1 MVDPIP
7 ASSLG
12 MSIANPLKRKFD
24 PHQLLPD
31 IAAKKA
37 FSVFFGG
44 AGVFLFLE
52 ILEYNLDIRCQLERE
67 IFHDVKVQKISNNNK
82 HIYSIT

>member
-37 FSVFFGG
+37 FSAFFGG
-44 AGVFLFLE
+44 GGWSFFVSG
-52 ILEYNLDIRCQLERE
+52 N
-67 IFHDVKVQKISNNNK
+67 S
-82 HIYSIT
+82 